1 MPVFNASDGGFISL
15 YFTLSACSTRPRRN
29 FKMANSALRLIFQR
43 SSRLIFSGSSTIGL
57 IPSRSPE
64 VNVSLK
70 RQFSSFLKSNSLVQ
84 TSGYKSISCT
94 RSSIRWKVFQGD
106 ITGGPTSC
114 YKLRCRLHS
123 SFEYGCSQVWISCNY

>member
-1 MPVFNASDGGFISL
+1 M

-70 RQFSSFLKSNSLVQ
+70 RQLSSFLSSNSVVQ
-84 TSGYKSISCT
+84 TSGHKDISCT
-94 RSSIRWKVFQGD
+94 RSAIWWKVIQGD
-106 ITGGPTSC
+106 ITVGPTSC
-114 YKLRCRLHS
+114 HKLGCRLHS
-123 SFEYGCSQVWISCNY
+123 SLVYGCSQVWILSNY